1 MNQNIYDIDHK
12 DKKNIEN
19 FNNPP
24 QSSSGS
30 SGSVYGIFHTIL
42 FFFALYLSFRCN
54 NNKFNLGGF
63 VFAYCCPHVYIIY
76 QLSLNGACGI
86 FSSGKIAEE

>member
-30 SGSVYGIFHTIL
+30 IYSIFHTIL

-54 NNKFNLGGF
+54 KNKFNFGAF
-63 VFAYCCPHVYIIY
+63 VFAYCCPHIYIIY

-86 FSSGKIAEE
+86 FSSDKIKGEE